1 VTHEGGLLGLF
12 NPFALRCGLVSV
24 AMLVLH
30 GGVWLACKS
39 EGALAARARAAS
51 AVAGIALIV
60 LFAADGAAAG
70 LLPGYAVQ
78 SFAGTEAASNPL
90 AKVVVREAGELL
102 DNYARHPLDDAD
114 PGTRL
119 ARHRRCSGDDAATPR
134 RSLLHMQLALN
145 RRRDCHFRREPVPVP
160 AVVIVGSSARAS
172 HVHSPR
178 LTRCGWRPLRARGF
192 PRPHP
197 RDQGASGRLI
207 ASTRTLS

>member
-102 DNYARHPLDDAD
+102 DNYARYPWMMLTPALGLL
-114 PGTRL
+114 GTAGAL
-119 ARHRRCSGDDAATPR
+119 ATT
-134 RSLLHMQLALN
+134 
-145 RRRDCHFRREPVPVP
+145 RRRR
-160 AVVIVGSSARAS
+160 AVLSFTCSS
-172 HVHSPR
+172 
-178 LTRCGWRPLRARGF
+178 L
-192 PRPHP
+192 
-197 RDQGASGRLI
+197 
-207 ASTRTLS
+207 